1 MFSKLVEIKRK
12 QEKLA
17 VKLVNKLDAVIVDEV
32 YIVPITDKGMVS
44 LLFSSTTNKNVN
56 YENLFMPYLILPLKM
71 KLTDNL
77 HYVPDTDDNYM
88 YQLDT
93 DAWDRWKKLYEKV
106 YPMNIIQE
114 TINNFVY
121 LQLRA

>member
-17 VKLVNKLDAVIVDEV
+17 VKLVNKLHAVIVDEV

-44 LLFSSTTNKNVN
+44 LLFSSTTNKNAN

-77 HYVPDTDDNYM
+77 HYVPDTDEKGI

-121 LQLRA
+121 LQLRV

>member
-17 VKLVNKLDAVIVDEV
+17 VKLVNKLHAVIVDEV

-44 LLFSSTTNKNVN
+44 LLFSSTTNKNAN

-77 HYVPDTDDNYM
+77 HYVPDTDEKGM

-121 LQLRA
+121 LQLRV

>member
-44 LLFSSTTNKNVN
+44 LLFSSTTNKNAN